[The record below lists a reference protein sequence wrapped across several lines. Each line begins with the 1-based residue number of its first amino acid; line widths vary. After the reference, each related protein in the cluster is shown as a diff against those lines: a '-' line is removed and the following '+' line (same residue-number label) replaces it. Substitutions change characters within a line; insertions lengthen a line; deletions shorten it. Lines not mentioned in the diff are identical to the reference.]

1 MGSGTGISC
10 RSWLTVCLAM
20 QYGAG
25 VSKVIEC
32 NKSIVG
38 RVIGKGGDTIKTLQR
53 NFGANIQIDQSTDP
67 MKITIAGQPGS
78 VEAAAAAVKEIVE
91 GGNPY
96 LGGPG
101 GPQAFGQGGAFLP
114 RPLSPAKCDN
124 AL

>member
-1 MGSGTGISC
+1 
-10 RSWLTVCLAM
+10 V

-32 NKSIVG
+32 NKAIVG

-53 NFGANIQIDQSTDP
+53 NFGANIQIDQTTDP
-67 MKITIAGQPGS
+67 MKITIAGQPS
-78 VEAAAAAVKEIVE
+78 AVEAAAAAVKEIVE

-101 GPQAFGQGGAFLP
+101 GQQPYGGP
-114 RPLSPAKCDN
+114 GIKP
-124 AL
+124 